1 MPGETTTSP
10 AWNVVATCLSAPI
23 GLPRFL
29 HPLPVLLHGS
39 SQKPVRQLGKNREGS
54 TIWIAAEK
62 LPDARIF
69 SSRRN
74 YAFLARAGRA
84 PARSIFAGFVRHR
97 LQLLTPSN

>member
-1 MPGETTTSP
+1 MPAETTTSP

-29 HPLPVLLHGS
+29 HSLPVLLHGS
-39 SQKPVRQLGKNREGS
+39 SQKPVRQLGKKRAGS
-54 TIWIAAEK
+54 TSWIAAEK

-74 YAFLARAGRA
+74 YAFLAGGRV
-84 PARSIFAGFVRHR
+84 PARSIFAGSLRHR